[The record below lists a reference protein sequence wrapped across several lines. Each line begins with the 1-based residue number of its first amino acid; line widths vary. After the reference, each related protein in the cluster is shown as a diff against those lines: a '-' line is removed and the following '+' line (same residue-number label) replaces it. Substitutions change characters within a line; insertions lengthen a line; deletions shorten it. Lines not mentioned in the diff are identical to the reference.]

1 MLIFSLT
8 VLLVVTTTKKGV
20 ILHLHTCMWR
30 KELVPELPKDDIIMQ
45 VAGQLNSAFST
56 VELLRTLMDKTVF
69 QLPGYPI
76 IMAMKG
82 VGPSLGHQLMAEIGD
97 VSHFS
102 HKSSITAFADVA
114 SSVAAMSLS

>member
-1 MLIFSLT
+1 
-8 VLLVVTTTKKGV
+8 
-20 ILHLHTCMWR
+20 MWR

-56 VELLRTLMDKTVF
+56 VEMLRTLMDKTVF

-82 VGPSLGHQLMAEIGD
+82 VGPSLDPQLMAEIGD
-97 VSHFS
+97 VSRFS
-102 HKSSITAFADVA
+102 HKSSITVFADVA
-114 SSVAAMSLS
+114 SGVAP